1 MSPVLCAR
9 EGCCRGSGS
18 SKFRINVFGMLS
30 FGEERDCSKGRKLFG
45 YIVLWRGLGI
55 KSLLDD
61 LQLWNHDTTQ
71 SLEQPV
77 RNIRMHTLESINP
90 AMSSAVI

>member
-1 MSPVLCAR
+1 MTYGHVLWLGFEVWVIFISNNA
-9 EGCCRGSGS
+9 
-18 SKFRINVFGMLS
+18 NLLQVFA
-30 FGEERDCSKGRKLFG
+30 FGEERDCSKGGRVFG
-45 YIVLWRGLGI
+45 HIVLWRGLGI

-71 SLEQPV
+71 SLEQQV
-77 RNIRMHTLESINP
+77 RNIRVHTLESINP